1 MSKRAFHIF
10 NIIILLL
17 LLSFNFL
24 AISGAGIGEGGISS
38 GMWFI
43 TGSSLG
49 FWLIF
54 YIIQF
59 VSSNKTWRISWFLI
73 MVVFLLFWETG
84 LGSAVGG
91 MWFDMN

>member
-1 MSKRAFHIF
+1 MSKRAFHIY

-17 LLSFNFL
+17 LLSFNLL
-24 AISGAGIGEGGISS
+24 ALFGAGIGEGGISS

-43 TGSSLG
+43 TGFSLV

-59 VSSNKTWRISWFLI
+59 VGSNKIWRISWFLI
-73 MVVFLLFWETG
+73 MVVFLWFWETG
-84 LGSAVGG
+84 LGFLVGG
-91 MWFDMN
+91 MWFGMS